1 MVDEKCLLRIKL
13 LFDVELMLP
22 QDVQDWADASI
33 INEENNELALG
44 ICFCKSEQEMKKY
57 LNSFYYEDIYL
68 DEDVIHSIL
77 KQYIKEKLPNTLNDQ
92 VSYHFSNL
100 FWIVNKLD
108 ESSLRE
114 NLYFHDDQLDLATF
128 GYLDISLEDAYQEF
142 YKFFTDWAFKP
153 LK

>member
-77 KQYIKEKLPNTLNDQ
+77 KQYIKEKLPKTLNDQ

-108 ESSLRE
+108 ESNLSE
-114 NLYFHDDQLDLATF
+114 NLHFHDDQLDLATF
-128 GYLDISLEDAYQEF
+128 GYLDISSEDVYQEF
-142 YKFFTDWAFKP
+142 YKFFTDWALKP